1 MINSNLKKDVRYIV
15 TNNIDK
21 ADLDKEAFVY
31 NAKIYNKHIKFVLG
45 APNFEH
51 LNNKI
56 LYFNIYL
63 VNNSSI
69 VSKIGLYETNNTDYN
84 SLLDVNGDTDLNK
97 LSDPIMFPFS
107 KSLIMNNYDLID
119 DFETMSNGISET
131 TNSETS
137 DYTSNEGVS
146 SDEA

>member
-1 MINSNLKKDVRYIV
+1 MIASNIKKDVRYIE
-15 TNNIDK
+15 TNSIDK
-21 ADLDKEAFVY
+21 TDLDKEAFVY

-45 APNFEH
+45 APKFEY
-51 LNNKI
+51 LSSSI

-137 DYTSNEGVS
+137 DNTSIS
-146 SDEA
+146 